1 MFSLYKANLKPI
13 MSKYIIRKLAVV
25 LIILL
30 PLFSWSGC
38 KKQAKCG
45 CGKDVLWTIT
55 KQVLDRSSLVFGVD
69 GATAS
74 FSVGYD
80 TYFFC
85 NPVEMYPVYNSLSG
99 EDQILISGDVFW
111 ECTYLMNSGSSQYY
125 QMYRVYNIQVSALEA
140 YLYGKK

>member
-1 MFSLYKANLKPI
+1 MFSSYKANRSFI
-13 MSKYIIRKLAVV
+13 MSKYIIRKLAVI
-25 LIILL
+25 LIITL

-45 CGKDVLWTIT
+45 CGKDVLYTIT
-55 KQVLDRSSLVFGVD
+55 KQVLNRSSIVFGTD

-74 FSVGYD
+74 FQMGYD
-80 TYFFC
+80 TYYFC
-85 NPVEMYPVYNSLSG
+85 NPVEMYAIYNNLAG

-125 QMYRVYNIQVSALEA
+125 QMYRVYNIDVSALEA
-140 YLYGKK
+140 YVYGKK